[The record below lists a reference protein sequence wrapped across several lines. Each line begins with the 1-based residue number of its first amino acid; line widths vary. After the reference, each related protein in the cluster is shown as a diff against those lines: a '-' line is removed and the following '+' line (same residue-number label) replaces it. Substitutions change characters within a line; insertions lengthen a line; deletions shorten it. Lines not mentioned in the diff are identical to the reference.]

1 MLTFHFQ
8 SIMSPQLY
16 PIAVSNIAILQCL
29 IVTLLSY
36 QLHILFEN
44 LLCLWKTQ
52 SKYVWKMFRLDQR
65 WNLAGFLLLLSLSLS
80 LSFIPPHHCTV
91 LKMFRLDQ
99 KQLFTDYWRNLKP
112 KQTFDPVPHYY
123 PPSQWRP
130 ISGNGDKENRETLTS
145 LCFHPVNSRLTFK
158 NHIKRMNILQIP
170 WQISLYDI
178 FLHFGACDFWNAF
191 GWLDSGKA

>member
-1 MLTFHFQ
+1 MCGK
-8 SIMSPQLY
+8 
-16 PIAVSNIAILQCL
+16 CL
-29 IVTLLSY
+29 DWTKGGIWRV
-36 QLHILFEN
+36 FCCCC
-44 LLCLWKTQ
+44 LCLC
-52 SKYVWKMFRLDQR
+52 
-65 WNLAGFLLLLSLSLS
+65 LSLSCL
-80 LSFIPPHHCTV
+80 LINV

-158 NHIKRMNILQIP
+158 NYMKRINSLQIP
-170 WQISLYDI
+170 SQISLYDI
-178 FLHFGACDFWNAF
+178 FIHFRTCDFWNAF
-191 GWLDSGKA
+191 GWLDSGRRKKHKCYGHNCVLVFPVLAAFSCVYFDYLKVIFWPAES

>member
-1 MLTFHFQ
+1 MCGK
-8 SIMSPQLY
+8 
-16 PIAVSNIAILQCL
+16 CL
-29 IVTLLSY
+29 DWTKGGIWR
-36 QLHILFEN
+36 IFCCCC
-44 LLCLWKTQ
+44 LCPC
-52 SKYVWKMFRLDQR
+52 
-65 WNLAGFLLLLSLSLS
+65 LSLSCL
-80 LSFIPPHHCTV
+80 LITV

-158 NHIKRMNILQIP
+158 NYRECIVHKYHLKYHCMIYLSISEPVTSEMLLGDLILEKEKKINVM
-170 WQISLYDI
+170 DI
-178 FLHFGACDFWNAF
+178 IVCWYFLC
-191 GWLDSGKA
+191 WLPSHVYILTT